1 MTVEVSLKS
10 LRIARL
16 ALGISAATAVSYGF
30 NWPLAYVTP
39 ILTVLFLALP
49 AWITWPGA
57 LKVLI
62 LLGVALFIGVLISEF
77 LLHYP
82 LLCIPVYVLLFFMIY
97 YSDAGASAPLVPLFM
112 TMGITMIPIISF
124 SGTMVSHLVAM
135 ALLLDMAAALFFAWL
150 FHSLLP
156 DSLAQESV
164 DADTKTAP
172 PALSQVPEKEKIRLA
187 LVSTIVASTA
197 VIIFF
202 ALNLS
207 QYALAMLFICI
218 MAGNPDKN
226 ASLKFIK
233 GSALATV
240 IGGVAVVIA
249 YNLLVAAPTYL
260 FLVVLVLLFSLL
272 FSERI
277 YSNSPLAPAFQSGFT
292 TFLVLLGSST
302 GGTDAASSDF
312 YLRIAQILFAGLF
325 TVLGLVV
332 VEHLLRPR
340 SRKQLK
346 LAID

>member
-1 MTVEVSLKS
+1 MSLQT
-10 LRIARL
+10 LCTLRL
-16 ALGISAATAVSYGF
+16 ALGITAAVAVSYGIG
-30 NWPLAYVTP
+30 WPLAYLVP

-49 AWITWPGA
+49 VWITWPAAVKIMMLLA
-57 LKVLI
+57 LG
-62 LLGVALFIGVLISEF
+62 LLIGVLISEF
-77 LLHYP
+77 VLHFP
-82 LLCIPVYVLLFFMIY
+82 LLCVPLYVLLFFMIY
-97 YSDAGASAPLVPLFM
+97 YTPGPDTSPLVPLFM

-124 SGTMVSHLVAM
+124 SGTMVAHLVAT
-135 ALLLDMAAALFFAWL
+135 ALLFDMAVALFFAWL

-156 DSLAQESV
+156 DSLA
-164 DADTKTAP
+164 AKTVAAARSSAP
-172 PALSQVPEKEKIRLA
+172 VRVVEATEKEKIRLA

-218 MAGNPDKN
+218 MAGTPDQN
-226 ASLKFIK
+226 ASVKFIK

-240 IGGVAVVIA
+240 IGGVAVIAA
-249 YNLLVAAPTYL
+249 YNLLVVSPTYL
-260 FLVVLVLLFSLL
+260 FMVFLVLLFSLL

-277 YSNSPLAPAFQSGFT
+277 YSDSPLAPAFQSGFT

-312 YLRIAQILFAGLF
+312 YVRICQILFAGLF

-340 SRKQLK
+340 AKRSSTIP
-346 LAID
+346 AG

>member
-1 MTVEVSLKS
+1 LSLQT
-10 LRIARL
+10 LCTLRL
-16 ALGISAATAVSYGF
+16 ALGITAAVAVSYGIG
-30 NWPLAYVTP
+30 WPLAYLVP

-49 AWITWPGA
+49 VWITWPAAVKIMMLLA
-57 LKVLI
+57 LG
-62 LLGVALFIGVLISEF
+62 LLIGVLISEF
-77 LLHYP
+77 VLHFP
-82 LLCIPVYVLLFFMIY
+82 LLCVPLYVLLFFMIY
-97 YSDAGASAPLVPLFM
+97 YTPGPDTSPLVPLFM

-124 SGTMVSHLVAM
+124 SGTMVAHLVAT
-135 ALLLDMAAALFFAWL
+135 ALLFDMAVALFFAWL

-156 DSLAQESV
+156 DSLA
-164 DADTKTAP
+164 AKTVAAARSSAP
-172 PALSQVPEKEKIRLA
+172 VRVVEATEKEKIRLA

-218 MAGNPDKN
+218 MAGTPDQN
-226 ASLKFIK
+226 ASIKFIK

-240 IGGVAVVIA
+240 IGGVAVIAA
-249 YNLLVAAPTYL
+249 YNLLVVSPTYL
-260 FLVVLVLLFSLL
+260 FMVFLVLLFSLL

-277 YSNSPLAPAFQSGFT
+277 YSDSPLAPAFQSGFT

-302 GGTDAASSDF
+302 GGADAASSDF
-312 YLRIAQILFAGLF
+312 YVRICQILFAGLF

-340 SRKQLK
+340 AKRSSTIP
-346 LAID
+346 AG

>member
-1 MTVEVSLKS
+1 MSLQT
-10 LRIARL
+10 LCTLRL
-16 ALGISAATAVSYGF
+16 ALGITAAVAVSYGIG
-30 NWPLAYVTP
+30 WPLAYLVP

-49 AWITWPGA
+49 VWITWPAAVKIMMLLA
-57 LKVLI
+57 LG
-62 LLGVALFIGVLISEF
+62 LLIGVLISEF
-77 LLHYP
+77 VLHFP
-82 LLCIPVYVLLFFMIY
+82 LLCVPLYALLFFMIY
-97 YSDAGASAPLVPLFM
+97 YTPGPDTSPLVPLFM

-124 SGTMVSHLVAM
+124 SGTMVAHLVAT
-135 ALLLDMAAALFFAWL
+135 ALLFDMAVALFFAWL

-156 DSLAQESV
+156 DSLA
-164 DADTKTAP
+164 AKTVAAARSSAP
-172 PALSQVPEKEKIRLA
+172 VRVVEATEKEKIRLA

-218 MAGNPDKN
+218 MAGTPDQN
-226 ASLKFIK
+226 ASIKFIK

-240 IGGVAVVIA
+240 IGGVAVIAA
-249 YNLLVAAPTYL
+249 YNLLVVSPTYL
-260 FLVVLVLLFSLL
+260 FMVFLVLLFSLL

-277 YSNSPLAPAFQSGFT
+277 YSDSPLAPAFQSGFT

-312 YLRIAQILFAGLF
+312 YVRICQILFAGLF

-340 SRKQLK
+340 AKRSSTIP
-346 LAID
+346 AG